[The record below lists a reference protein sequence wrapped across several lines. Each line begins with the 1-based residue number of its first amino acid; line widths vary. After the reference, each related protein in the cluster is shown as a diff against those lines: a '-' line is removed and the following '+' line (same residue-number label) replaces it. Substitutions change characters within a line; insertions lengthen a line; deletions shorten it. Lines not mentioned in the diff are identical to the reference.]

1 MKKIIIFDLDGTL
14 LNSLKDLWAAVN
26 GALWSVGLPYRSEEE
41 VRQFVG
47 DGVDMLIRRAI
58 GDEQNKFDDCK
69 AAFKK
74 LYDKDMQNQTRP
86 YDGVNKMLADLK
98 AKGLEIAV
106 LSNKYDSAVKTLCE
120 YYFKDKISYAVGQKD
135 GVKVKPDPAALKE
148 LLENAGYTS
157 DEALYCGDGEADV
170 LCAKAAGVDFIAAA
184 WGFRHYS
191 VLEKAGAKV
200 FAGMPAKV
208 FAGMPADVAAIV
220 DTFM

>member
-86 YDGVNKMLADLK
+86 YDGVNKMLVDLK
-98 AKGLEIAV
+98 TRGLEIAV
-106 LSNKYDSAVKTLCE
+106 LSNKYDSAVKALCD

-200 FAGMPAKV
+200 FAGMPA
-208 FAGMPADVAAIV
+208 DVAAIV

>member
-26 GALWSVGLPYRSEEE
+26 GALWRVGLPYRSEEE

-58 GDEQNKFDDCK
+58 GEDQDKFDECK

-86 YDGVNKMLADLK
+86 YDGVQKMLADLK

-106 LSNKYDSAVKTLCE
+106 LSNKYDSAVKALCD
-120 YYFKDKISYAVGQKD
+120 YYFKGKISYATGQKD
-135 GVKVKPDPAALKE
+135 GIKVKPDPSALNSLLKDAGFAAE
-148 LLENAGYTS
+148 
-157 DEALYCGDGEADV
+157 EALYCGDGEADV

-200 FAGMPAKV
+200 FAGMPS
-208 FAGMPADVAAIV
+208 DVAAIV